1 MTNTKENVIMNHDKL
16 TQVPLEKDDAKLDG
30 FGYINHLLLKEV
42 NKNYYQIITFDDNN
56 DELTL
61 RQYDIDFDFSERTAD
76 TLIDWVN
83 LITRDQTAWYVLQF
97 FIVLDQPLA
106 ELAMRIVKSDQVNK
120 FLTHEW
126 KPESLSYPLFD
137 NDGNLLWLPAK
148 IAYYVQQH
156 PVNK

>member
-1 MTNTKENVIMNHDKL
+1 MNHDKL
-16 TQVPLEKDDAKLDG
+16 ARAPLDKDDANLDG
-30 FGYINHLLLKEV
+30 FGYINHLLLKKV
-42 NKNYYQIITFDDNN
+42 NKNRYQIITFDDSN
-56 DELTL
+56 DQLIL
-61 RQYDIDFDFSERTAD
+61 RQYDVDFDFSERTAY

-83 LITRDQTAWYVLQF
+83 LIDRDQAAWYVLQF
-97 FIVLDQPLA
+97 FIILDQPLA
-106 ELAMRIVKSDQVNK
+106 ELAMRVVKSDQADK

>member
-1 MTNTKENVIMNHDKL
+1 MSHNNSVRVTLDKGD
-16 TQVPLEKDDAKLDG
+16 TKLDG
-30 FGYINHLLLKEV
+30 FGYINHLLLKKV
-42 NKNYYQIITFDDNN
+42 NKNRYQIITFDNNN

-61 RQYDIDFDFSERTAD
+61 RQYDIDFNFSKRTAD
-76 TLIDWVN
+76 TLINWVN
-83 LITRDQTAWYVLQF
+83 LIDRDQTAWYVLQF

-106 ELAMRIVKSDQVNK
+106 ELAMRVVKSDQADK

-126 KPESLSYPLFD
+126 KPKALSYPLFD
-137 NDGNLLWLPAK
+137 NNGNLLWLPAK

>member
-1 MTNTKENVIMNHDKL
+1 MNHNRNSL
-16 TQVPLEKDDAKLDG
+16 PLNKDDAKLDG

-42 NKNYYQIITFDDNN
+42 NKNRYQIITFDDNN
-56 DELTL
+56 NQLTL

-76 TLIDWVN
+76 TLIDWAN
-83 LITRDQTAWYVLQF
+83 LIDKDKTAWYVLQF

-106 ELAMRIVKSDQVNK
+106 ELAMKVVKSDQADK

-126 KPESLSYPLFD
+126 KPKTLSYPIFD
-137 NDGNLLWLPAK
+137 NNGNLLWLPAK

>member
-1 MTNTKENVIMNHDKL
+1 MDHDNSAR
-16 TQVPLEKDDAKLDG
+16 TPLDKDDAKLDS

-42 NKNYYQIITFDDNN
+42 NKNRYQIITFDDRN
-56 DELTL
+56 DQITL
-61 RQYDIDFDFSERTAD
+61 KQYDIDFDFSERTAD

-83 LITRDQTAWYVLQF
+83 LISRDQTAWYVLQF
-97 FIVLDQPLA
+97 FIILDQPLD
-106 ELAMRIVKSDQVNK
+106 ELAMRVVKSDQADK

-137 NDGNLLWLPAK
+137 NDRNLLWLPEK

-156 PVNK
+156 PINK